1 MLKQIK
7 QLEQLLGQEVKRD
20 EPLAQYTT
28 YKIGGDAKY
37 FFVAKNN
44 NDLVSCLSL
53 SRRLKIPCYI
63 LAGGSNLLVSDEGY
77 NGLIILNKANEI
89 LFKDGERVVADAGV
103 KLFDLVNQTVDHG
116 LTGLEWAAGIPGSVG
131 GAIRGNAGAFRGE
144 IADNLIGVEVMR
156 GSQQCILNKDQCEF
170 KYRDSIFKRKSD
182 LIITAEFKL
191 EKGNADELKN
201 KISEILDKRKQ
212 GQPLECPS
220 AGCVFT
226 NITIDSSNI
235 DIIKQIKNLPPEFLE
250 YKKLPAAWL
259 IDQAGLKGEKVGDA
273 QVSEKHANF
282 IVNLGKAK
290 AADIK
295 QLIELIK
302 KEVATKYKL
311 QLIEEISCLGF

>member
-7 QLEQLLGQEVKRD
+7 QLEQLLGQEVKKD

-28 YKIGGDAKY
+28 YKIGGNAKY

-44 NDLVSCLSL
+44 NDLVSCLSI
-53 SRRLKIPCYI
+53 SRRLKIPTYI
-63 LAGGSNLLVSDEGY
+63 LAGGSNLLISDQGY

-89 LFKDGERVVADAGV
+89 VFKNDNRVVADAGV

-131 GAIRGNAGAFRGE
+131 GAIRGNAGAFQGE

-156 GSQQCILNKDQCEF
+156 GSQQFILNKDQCEF

-182 LIITAEFKL
+182 LIISGEWQL
-191 EKGNADELKN
+191 EPGDKEKSQKQIA
-201 KISEILDKRKQ
+201 EILNKRKD

-259 IDQAGLKGEKVGDA
+259 IDQAGLKGKQIGDA
-273 QVSEKHANF
+273 QISEKHANF
-282 IVNLGKAK
+282 IVNMSKAK
-290 AADIK
+290 AVDVK
-295 QLIELIK
+295 QLIELVK
-302 KEVATKYKL
+302 PEVKL
-311 QLIEEISCLGF
+311 KFDLELAEEISFLGF